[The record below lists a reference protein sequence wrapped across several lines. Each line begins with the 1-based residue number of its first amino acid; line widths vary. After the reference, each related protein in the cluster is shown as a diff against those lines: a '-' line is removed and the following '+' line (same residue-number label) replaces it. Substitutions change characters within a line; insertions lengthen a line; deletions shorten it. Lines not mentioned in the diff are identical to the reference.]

1 MKLKIGTQEN
11 FKNVFTVDEV
21 NAIAE
26 MKKDN
31 FPEINENGIQ
41 LSDFTTYTEDYVL
54 KISAE
59 FCKHENTKFF
69 SDDRLND
76 IDIYINVVFYDGFT
90 FSDEHYYYSDFMMR
104 TFEDG
109 FKKTA
114 KTATV
119 K

>member
-1 MKLKIGTQEN
+1 MKLKIGMQEN
-11 FKNVFTVDEV
+11 FKKVFTVDEV
-21 NAIAE
+21 NAITE

-41 LSDFTTYTEDYVL
+41 LSDFTTYAEDYVL

-76 IDIYINVVFYDGFT
+76 IDIYINVIFYNGVV

-114 KTATV
+114 NTATV